1 MRLHDDLYVLAIA
14 REGQPAPLNLSLI
27 LDPVAGPA
35 LVDTAMPGGVVGTH
49 GLGSASE

>member
-1 MRLHDDLYVLAIA
+1 MRLHDDLYVLPIT
-14 REGQPAPLNLSLI
+14 REGQLAPLKLSLI

-35 LVDTAMPGGVVGTH
+35 LVDTGMPGGDVGTH